1 MKLEEGA
8 YMMKK
13 TIHVV
18 GAVIFDQHK
27 VLCAQRSES
36 MSLPL
41 LWEFPGGKIEQGE
54 TDVEA
59 LKREIREEMK
69 CDLEVDDKVTTTEY
83 EYDFAVIVLTTYRCT
98 LKDTLP
104 TLTEHRAIEWLDSKD
119 LYRLEWAPA
128 DIPAV
133 DIIVNEA

>member
-1 MKLEEGA
+1 
-8 YMMKK
+8 
-13 TIHVV
+13 
-18 GAVIFDQHK
+18 
-27 VLCAQRSES
+27 
-36 MSLPL
+36 
-41 LWEFPGGKIEQGE
+41 
-54 TDVEA
+54 
-59 LKREIREEMK
+59 MK
-69 CDLEVDDKVTTTEY
+69 CDLEVGDKVTTTEY